1 LREESA
7 AKEDAMK
14 NAYRLGIAG
23 LCLLMLPVPAALA
36 QVASYP
42 DKPVTIIA
50 DAAPGATPDVDAR
63 FVAVGLSKI
72 WGQQV
77 VVINHPGANGSIAA
91 RTATE
96 AAPDGYTLFMPALS
110 TFAALPTVAPNLP
123 LKLPRDF
130 LPIGYTA
137 ENPMF
142 FAVNPSL
149 GISTLPELIAA
160 AKKDPGK
167 ISIAVTGVGRL
178 THLTGLVFQ
187 EHANISLL
195 PVPHNGGPAA
205 ALADVAGGRVS
216 MIIEGYSGI
225 VGAVNAG
232 QVKLIAV
239 ASPERLP
246 EFPELPTVAETVP
259 GFAARGWQVL
269 VAPLGTPAPIISKVS
284 ADLAKVVSDPDF
296 KKLLANVGSYSR
308 AMTPEQVLTFV
319 QKEQDTWLPELK
331 KISEK

>member
-1 LREESA
+1 MKIVLRLA
-7 AKEDAMK
+7 V
-14 NAYRLGIAG
+14 AG
-23 LCLLMLPVPAALA
+23 FCMLLLPVAAAMA
-36 QVASYP
+36 QADNYP
-42 DKPVTIIA
+42 TRLVTIIA

-63 FVAVGLSKI
+63 FVAAGLGKA

-77 VVINHPGANGSIAA
+77 IVINHPGANGSVAA

-96 AAPDGYTLFMPALS
+96 AAPDGYTLFMPAFS

-123 LKLPRDF
+123 LMLPRDF
-130 LPIGYTA
+130 VPIGYTA

-167 ISIAVTGVGRL
+167 ISIAVTGVGRM
-178 THLTGLVFQ
+178 THLTGLLFQ
-187 EHANISLL
+187 DRADVSLL
-195 PVPHNGGPAA
+195 PVPYNGGPAA

-225 VGAVNAG
+225 VGAVKSG

-246 EFPELPTVAETVP
+246 EFPDLPTVAETVP

-269 VAPLGTPAPIISKVS
+269 VAPLGTPQPIISKIS
-284 ADLAKVVSDPDF
+284 KDLAKVVSDPDF
-296 KKLLANVGSYSR
+296 KKQLANIGSYSR
-308 AMTPEQVLTFV
+308 AMTPEQVLAFV

-331 KISEK
+331 KISDK

>member
-1 LREESA
+1 MKIALRFA
-7 AKEDAMK
+7 V
-14 NAYRLGIAG
+14 AG
-23 LCLLMLPVPAALA
+23 FYLLLPVTAALA
-36 QVASYP
+36 QADSYP
-42 DKPVTIIA
+42 SKLVTIIA

-63 FVAVGLSKI
+63 FVAAGLGKA

-110 TFAALPTVAPNLP
+110 TFAALPSVAPNLP
-123 LKLPRDF
+123 LMLPRDF

-187 EHANISLL
+187 ERANISLL
-195 PVPHNGGPAA
+195 PVPYNGGPAA

-225 VGAVNAG
+225 VGAVKAG

-246 EFPELPTVAETVP
+246 EFPDLPTVAETVP

-269 VAPLGTPAPIISKVS
+269 VAPLGTPEPIISKVS
-284 ADLAKVVSDPDF
+284 KDLAKVVSDPDF
-296 KKLLANVGSYSR
+296 KKQLANIGSYSR
-308 AMTPEQVLTFV
+308 AMTPEQVLAFV

-331 KISEK
+331 KISDK